1 MTKLTKQ
8 EAAVL
13 TLEEI
18 PNGGYEELPSCLGE
32 LAGKEFFS
40 NSCHTF
46 FTGKVDCQEHH
57 PARLLLRPS

>member
-1 MTKLTKQ
+1 MTKLTKLTKQ

-32 LAGKEFFS
+32 LAGKEFFFKFVS
-40 NSCHTF
+40 HIF
-46 FTGKVDCQEHH
+46 HRIFTK
-57 PARLLLRPS
+57 ATNKLLPLS